1 MAARRRSTAAAT
13 IHSLRPISSFRIPN
27 SYFLIREGLG
37 PSRYDSFRTDTEP
50 ILEDFFSF
58 AESEEFA
65 HPRDELTEETEYV
78 RTAIKRE
85 LAGHVWGDKER
96 YRILINSDQSVW
108 KAADL
113 VPQAS
118 LLAQGV
124 IPSEFPEWADR
135 EQH

>member
-1 MAARRRSTAAAT
+1 MERANLFFAFAGHYLGSTTVPFSAFE
-13 IHSLRPISSFRIPN
+13 SFMEKFKVTDAIVEE
-27 SYFLIREGLG
+27 FL
-37 PSRYDSFRTDTEP
+37 
-50 ILEDFFSF
+50 SF

-65 HPRDELTEETEYV
+65 HSRAELAEEAEYI

-96 YRILINSDQSVW
+96 YRILVDADQSVW